1 MRIGVIVAV
10 AVGVVLLVLAAAGI
24 LNGDPTPAPPFQDR
38 PVRVTNLPDPVP
50 PPAPPAPDPVPPP
63 TAQAESNYSYDPK
76 QPPSMVA

>member
-24 LNGDPTPAPPFQDR
+24 LNGDPTPGPPTTDR

-50 PPAPPAPDPVPPP
+50 PAPAPDPVPPP
-63 TAQAESNYSYDPK
+63 TAPAQSYYSYDPK
-76 QPPSMVA
+76 QPPPMVA

>member
-24 LNGDPTPAPPFQDR
+24 LNGDPTPGPPTTDR

-50 PPAPPAPDPVPPP
+50 PAPPAPDPVPPP
-63 TAQAESNYSYDPK
+63 TAPAQSYYSYDPK
-76 QPPSMVA
+76 QPPPMVA